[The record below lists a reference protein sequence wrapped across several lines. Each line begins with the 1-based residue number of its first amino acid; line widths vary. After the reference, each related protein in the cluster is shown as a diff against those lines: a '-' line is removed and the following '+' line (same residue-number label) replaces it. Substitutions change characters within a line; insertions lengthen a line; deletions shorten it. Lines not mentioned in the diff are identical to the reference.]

1 MGCSHKW
8 VCMVILLIAIG
19 SQLSVISLGDQ
30 SVEKDSG
37 GLGSGGGFGAGGGS
51 GGGGGVGKGGGFG
64 AGGGAGG
71 GVGGGF

>member
-30 SVEKDSG
+30 SVEKDRW
-37 GLGSGGGFGAGGGS
+37 GSWRWLLMLKLYKVFICCN
-51 GGGGGVGKGGGFG
+51 
-64 AGGGAGG
+64 
-71 GVGGGF
+71 